1 MAGTRN
7 CFIIIFLLSLL
18 VFLFYHLVGGE
29 LYGMMPG
36 TLHPKWIMVK
46 SRNCPFCIQ
55 QMNELQKK
63 SSIQLKENLQILD
76 KDQDSAAIKT
86 LKLHNYKGV
95 PHFQNMKTGET
106 FSGFTSIEDL
116 EKKIGKDSVNQLKD
130 AMQTTQGRNAR
141 TFIHRGDKYDWD
153 TNKFPIDNNY

>member
-18 VFLFYHLVGGE
+18 IFLFYHLIAAE
-29 LYGMMPG
+29 PYGMMPG
-36 TLHPKWIMVK
+36 TLHPKWIMIK
-46 SRNCPFCIQ
+46 SRNCPFCIE
-55 QMNELQKK
+55 QMKELQKK

-76 KDQDSAAIKT
+76 KDQDSVAT
-86 LKLHNYKGV
+86 SNLKLNNYKGV

-116 EKKIGKDSVNQLKD
+116 EKKIGKDSVNQWKD
-130 AMQTTQGRNAR
+130 AMQTTQGRDAR
-141 TFIHRGDKYDWD
+141 TFIHRGIKYNWD
-153 TNKFPIDNNY
+153 TNKFPIDNY